1 MGFQEGIMSNYKRI
15 LSILAAAALAFTACG
30 GAASGKA
37 VKETDHQPSIYIK
50 AVEGITD
57 DAIRGMDLSAT
68 GSMFDSF
75 DALNE
80 GLDTPRFGYRDYD
93 GNLLDRQ
100 GFFDFLAANGVN
112 YARLRVWNDPK
123 DSQGRYYGGGNNDID
138 RAIELGTYATK
149 AGMKVMIDFHYSDFW
164 ADPAKQMEPKA
175 WEGKEPAE
183 KASLL
188 SDFTT
193 ESLTALIDA
202 GVDVGIV
209 QIGNETNGM
218 IAGVKGGGN
227 WRENM
232 NLLFDAGCDA
242 VHAVAAEKK
251 KDILAAVHFTNPED
265 SDRYMGYAEKLAD
278 FDSEG
283 DGEKE
288 GVSYDIF
295 ASSYYPYWHGTL
307 SNLTRQL
314 KDIAEKYDKKVMVA
328 ETSYIYTLK
337 DHDGTGN
344 TENPD
349 KTGDV
354 FDYDISPQGQADLI
368 RAVAKAVLDTGENGI
383 GMFWWEPAWIP
394 VNYYDEASSDAAA
407 VYEKNAKIWEEKG
420 SGWATKYAIGYDKDA
435 DAYGGS
441 AVDNEAWFDGHGHAL
456 PSVNAYR
463 YLRTGASLGKGIE
476 RYASEEKPSSPEV
489 KLSLPDGVENLLL
502 NPGFET
508 DDGWVI
514 INIRGNACEIKAD
527 KDNVRTDKKCL
538 KFWDDNDFEFTA
550 EQHVKINGGSHFTF
564 GGFFE
569 GGDCGDTAEIK
580 IGISAD
586 GGETFTEATTKDAG
600 WKQWQNP
607 EIADFL
613 ADNNADGEREI
624 IVKITVKAK
633 AGGWGAW
640 DDMYLYESEGK

>member
-1 MGFQEGIMSNYKRI
+1 MLKCHLRVFAFMEIKMTKKKIALISLVCLITVIFTGCGAGGDGMKNNGKIELEKLERMPEDFITGADVSSYISIIESGAKYYDEEGNE
-15 LSILAAAALAFTACG
+15 L
-30 GAASGKA
+30 
-37 VKETDHQPSIYIK
+37 
-50 AVEGITD
+50 D
-57 DAIRGMDLSAT
+57 DAGFFKL
-68 GSMFDSF
+68 
-75 DALNE
+75 L
-80 GLDTPRFGYRDYD
+80 YD
-93 GNLLDRQ
+93 G
-100 GFFDFLAANGVN
+100 GMN
-112 YARLRVWNDPK
+112 YCRIRVWNDPK
-123 DSQGRYYGGGNNDID
+123 DENGHTYGGGNCDINNAV
-138 RAIELGTYATK
+138 RLGKLATD
-149 AGMKVMIDFHYSDFW
+149 AGMKVLIDFHYSDFW
-164 ADPAKQMEPKA
+164 ADPGKQTEPKA
-175 WEGKEPAE
+175 WKGM
-183 KASLL
+183 
-188 SDFTT
+188 TT
-193 ESLTALIDA
+193 EERADALYEFTRDSLNTLLDE
-202 GVDVGIV
+202 GVDVCMV
-209 QIGNETNGM
+209 QVGNETTNGICGAKDSYKNM
-218 IAGVKGGGN
+218 TDLMSAGSRAV
-227 WRENM
+227 REISSERDKEI
-232 NLLFDAGCDA
+232 L
-242 VHAVAAEKK
+242 VALHYTDPQHNEYAKYA
-251 KDILAAVHFTNPED
+251 DYL
-265 SDRYMGYAEKLAD
+265 DRYEVD
-278 FDSEG
+278 
-283 DGEKE
+283 
-288 GVSYDIF
+288 YDVF

-407 VYEKNAKIWEEKG
+407 VYEKNARIWEEKG

-640 DDMYLYESEGK
+640 DDMYLYEM